1 MCDQIRS
8 IGTRLIAPKGR
19 CLQQMKSATSSV
31 GTDATQAEQEEE
43 DDDADD
49 DTTDAQLQSNAHSK
63 STLFEGPLSKAKA
76 YIKSK
81 EIFTFESI

>member
-31 GTDATQAEQEEE
+31 GTDATRAEQEEE
-43 DDDADD
+43 DADD
-49 DTTDAQLQSNAHSK
+49 DTTDAQLQSNAHSM

-81 EIFTFESI
+81 EIFTLESI